1 MLASRSSICVRT
13 SCSILDGGIAT
24 LKVKFNESFADTSD
38 CRQGWSITP
47 VRRFEVLVA
56 RFFFAGIRKLHHAG
70 AAAAGRAS

>member
-1 MLASRSSICVRT
+1 MRASEIHP
-13 SCSILDGGIAT
+13 IA
-24 LKVKFNESFADTSD
+24 A
-38 CRQGWSITP
+38 IPP